1 MSGNRTHNLLKQ
13 LIKYGLVGVVNTL
26 ITFIVIY
33 VLQEMLD
40 VSPGISNIAGYI
52 AGLLNSFLMNSKWTF
67 DSEASWRKFFIF
79 MAVWIPCYLANLL
92 TLHLLLTYTTI
103 PAIWSQL
110 VAMLVFNISNFIL
123 NKFVTFKK

>member
-1 MSGNRTHNLLKQ
+1 
-13 LIKYGLVGVVNTL
+13 
-26 ITFIVIY
+26 
-33 VLQEMLD
+33 MLD